1 MKSLII
7 PEDNLESSGIASQML
22 NMRIPSKI
30 NSTNIVVEITLKTEM
45 GDVTATSSKL
55 QKFHNQLNFKRQ
67 FLLSSMP
74 YRLTKLSIM

>member
-55 QKFHNQLNFKRQ
+55 QILTQI
-67 FLLSSMP
+67 LS
-74 YRLTKLSIM
+74 

>member
-1 MKSLII
+1 MKYLII
-7 PEDNLESSGIASQML
+7 PEDNLESSAIASQML

-55 QKFHNQLNFKRQ
+55 QKLTQI
-67 FLLSSMP
+67 LS
-74 YRLTKLSIM
+74 

>member
-55 QKFHNQLNFKRQ
+55 QKLTQI
-67 FLLSSMP
+67 LS
-74 YRLTKLSIM
+74 